1 MYKMWEKKSKL
12 GGGFRNQKYIGDVL
26 MDNTGGYIHLTQW
39 NRSIQNI
46 DEIILDR
53 EQIEL
58 LHQELGEILSKDII

>member
-1 MYKMWEKKSKL
+1 MITY
-12 GGGFRNQKYIGDVL
+12 QKYIGDVL

-39 NRSIQNI
+39 NRSMQNI

-58 LHQELGEILSKDII
+58 LHSELGEILLKDII